1 MYALITGTTNGIGN
15 SIAKKLLLKKIKVI
29 GIDKSKNKLIK
40 DPNFKPIKLN
50 ILNEKSVFNFV
61 KKLELKK
68 QLPNYFILNAGIN
81 NYDNKQ
87 FFDIINFRKSF
98 DTNFFGVVN
107 FISAIEKLKIK
118 NKKIVSISSVSIIVP
133 NINSLGYFSSK
144 LLLSKNFSLLNFNK
158 TNIYKQVILGPVKT
172 KISRNLK
179 TPHGIGGKIYRALQ
193 IPPEKAA
200 EKIINFIGTTKKKIR
215 ITNSASLVYYLIKF
229 VLIFAPGL
237 YLKKK

>member
-68 QLPNYFILNAGIN
+68 QLPNYFILNAGTN
-81 NYDNKQ
+81 NYDNKEY
-87 FFDIINFRKSF
+87 FDIINFRKSF
-98 DTNFFGVVN
+98 DTNFFGVIN
-107 FISAIEKLKIK
+107 FISAIEKLNIK
-118 NKKIVSISSVSIIVP
+118 NIKIVSISSVSIIVP

-179 TPHGIGGKIYRALQ
+179 TPQGIGGKIYRTLQ
-193 IPPEKAA
+193 ITPEKAA
-200 EKIINFIGTTKKKIR
+200 EKIINFIGTTKKK
-215 ITNSASLVYYLIKF
+215 N
-229 VLIFAPGL
+229 
-237 YLKKK
+237 